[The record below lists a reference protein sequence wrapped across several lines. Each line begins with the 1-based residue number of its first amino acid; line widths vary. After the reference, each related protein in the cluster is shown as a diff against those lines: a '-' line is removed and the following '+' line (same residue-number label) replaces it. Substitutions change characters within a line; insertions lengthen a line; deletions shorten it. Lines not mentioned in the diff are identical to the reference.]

1 MCPAIYSKR
10 PKPVRVSAFFL
21 SAAVIFAG
29 CRFQGPRLPAGFR
42 LPDSEPPHDPEDE
55 TPHALGEC
63 QPPARPPFPAAG
75 AGADDASRRQDDS
88 RHHGDDILAEAML
101 RRAVITVPGQGE
113 TERKIIPPCP

>member
-1 MCPAIYSKR
+1 MILKSPEPA
-10 PKPVRVSAFFL
+10 RVSAFFL

-88 RHHGDDILAEAML
+88 RHHGDDILAEAGYDKG
-101 RRAVITVPGQGE
+101 AEE
-113 TERKIIPPCP
+113 TEEEAAKELAEAQEAEGK